1 MSQTDLPQT
10 LSEGTNTEM
19 DAATESWGAAVEELE
34 VGNPIDGSPIKSS
47 SQISFRNPKLS
58 KFSKIDD

>member
-34 VGNPIDGSPIKSS
+34 VET
-47 SQISFRNPKLS
+47 L
-58 KFSKIDD
+58 